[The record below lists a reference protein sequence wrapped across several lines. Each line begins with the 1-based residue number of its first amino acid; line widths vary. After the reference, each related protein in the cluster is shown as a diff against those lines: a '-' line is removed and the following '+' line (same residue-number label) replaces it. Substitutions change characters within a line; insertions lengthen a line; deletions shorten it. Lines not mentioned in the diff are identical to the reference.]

1 LNTLVEDAIRVWRVG
16 VDAVR
21 ADRVVRDQLAW
32 DGKWLTVKD
41 RAYDLSSTRRIVV
54 VGAGKATAGMLA
66 GLLDVFQRPSLTRLT
81 TPNHPP
87 IEGWIQVPEG
97 ATASPAFPH
106 DPHAHVQVYQARPQ
120 GVNEPTQK
128 VVEGTRKILQL
139 VENAHPDDWVITLI
153 SGGGSALLCA
163 PSPGITLET
172 KIAVTRRLSASGAT
186 IEQLNAVRRCLS
198 QVKGGGLARR
208 CRARTMLTLVL
219 SDVLGDPLETI
230 ASGPTVLDP
239 KPDTAHAS
247 HVLNQLCPGEFLEL
261 IDRWQHAT
269 APNKHISPSMDDEA
283 AQSAISNSLPSVHH
297 VVLANNATAV
307 AAAVRH
313 AQALGYRVG
322 PSEAVPSQ
330 GLAEHVGIQ
339 LANAL
344 LTCRESDTFD
354 AVISGGEPTVV
365 LPIPALRGR
374 GGRNQHL
381 VLSAGIEC
389 LARER
394 EDRNSNDRDYVLLSG
409 GTDGEDGDTSAAG
422 AWIDRQWVRDHTQRE
437 LQLRTAQSRC
447 DSHTLLAATGNVLI
461 TGPTHTNVCDLRVGL
476 CSKRTESLLP

>member
-1 LNTLVEDAIRVWRVG
+1 
-16 VDAVR
+16 
-21 ADRVVRDQLAW
+21 VVRDPLAW

-41 RAYDLSSTRRIVV
+41 RAYDLSSTRRILV

-66 GLLDVFQRPSLTRLT
+66 GLLEVFQHPSLTRLT
-81 TPNHPP
+81 PPNHPP
-87 IEGWIQVPEG
+87 IEGWIQVPEE
-97 ATASPAFPH
+97 ATASLAFPH
-106 DPHAHVQVYQARPQ
+106 DPHAHVEVYQARPQ

-139 VENAHPDDWVITLI
+139 VENAHPDDLVITLI

-208 CRARTMLTLVL
+208 CRARSMLTLVL

-239 KPDTAHAS
+239 KPDTAHATQ
-247 HVLNQLCPGEFLEL
+247 VLNQLCPGEFQEL
-261 IDRWQHAT
+261 IDRWQHT
-269 APNKHISPSMDDEA
+269 TDPNHHHISPSMGDEID
-283 AQSAISNSLPSVHH
+283 QSAIAHPLPSVHH

-322 PSEAVPSQ
+322 PSDVVPSR
-330 GLAEHVGIQ
+330 GLADDVGVQ

-344 LTCRESDTFD
+344 RACRESDTFD

-381 VLSAGIEC
+381 ILSAGIEC
-389 LARER
+389 LAHER
-394 EDRNSNDRDYVLLSG
+394 ADRDHNDRDFVLLSG

-422 AWIDRQWVRDHTQRE
+422 AWIDRHWVQDHAGRE

-476 CSKRTESLLP
+476 CRNRIESHLP